1 MTRRGTKY
9 VRALAAILVT
19 LGAITAGCET
29 RPAGTANPGESRQT
43 VTVTLDENSV
53 ARGTQ
58 MDATQV
64 RVDIRSQTG
73 ALQLRADFQ
82 AVGPQ
87 RTLVTYT
94 SFPTG
99 TDGDMSTQPLTAS
112 AQMDAELPT
121 VDHAIV
127 GAALIQAQVSRAI
140 HHYYDNW
147 GCDLPSAIRGP
158 TSCGLKGRCCDI
170 HDACYREH
178 ECGSGSWL
186 RPWTRCH
193 IRCNVPAVA
202 CFTSRTFNP
211 GPSECCSRGNCGER
225 R

>member
-1 MTRRGTKY
+1 MTRRGTEII
-9 VRALAAILVT
+9 RTLGAMLIT
-19 LGAITAGCET
+19 LGAIAVGCEK
-29 RPAGTANPGESRQT
+29 RPADRVNSGESRQT
-43 VTVTLDENSV
+43 VTVTLDPNSV
-53 ARGTQ
+53 AQATQ

-73 ALQLRADFQ
+73 VLQLRADFQ
-82 AVGPQ
+82 AIGPQ

-121 VDHAIV
+121 VDRAVV

-147 GCDLPSAIRGP
+147 GCDLPSAIRGV
-158 TSCGLKGRCCDI
+158 TSCGPKGRCCDI
-170 HDACYREH
+170 HDACYKEH

-186 RPWTRCH
+186 RPWTQCH
-193 IRCNVPAVA
+193 LLCNVPAVA
-202 CFTSRTFNP
+202 CFSSSSFHP
-211 GPSECCSRGNCGER
+211 GPSECCSRGNCGEPR
-225 R
+225 